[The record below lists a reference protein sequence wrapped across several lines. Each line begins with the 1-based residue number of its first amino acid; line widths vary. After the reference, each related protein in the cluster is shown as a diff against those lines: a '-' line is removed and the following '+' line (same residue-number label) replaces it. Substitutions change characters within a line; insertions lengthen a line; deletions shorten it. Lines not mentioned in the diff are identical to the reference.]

1 MHYFAQLAKFVSK
14 WVMLHG
20 RVELPKRELGR
31 IQMDANGVELA
42 IVERTTSENWWS
54 HHVSSGQFLT
64 IVVANVIYSIIIII
78 FPDH

>member
-14 WVMLHG
+14 WVMLPG

-42 IVERTTSENWWS
+42 IVERTTSEN
-54 HHVSSGQFLT
+54 
-64 IVVANVIYSIIIII
+64 
-78 FPDH
+78 